1 LKVLTGTSK
10 ESKVM
15 IRIKSTKQFWKHRRI
30 KKIACDDRLDTVK
43 GGGVKQIEDT
53 TLNHHL
59 NMTTELADEII
70 KQLIKQKEG

>member
-1 LKVLTGTSK
+1 
-10 ESKVM
+10 M
-15 IRIKSTKQFWKHRRI
+15 IV
-30 KKIACDDRLDTVK
+30 LDTVK